1 ARTNPRSLYDA
12 APPPSSEKTLSLPP
26 HEDDGAT
33 HVKAVTAQVKA
44 VTTAREG
51 PIPHSLTV
59 CPRAY
64 YLSMSV
70 STECGLRT
78 EDNSCCSLL
87 KSIVSPSNT
96 ALCICI
102 LGESDAVK
110 ETGMNVQDIIN
121 IYAEC
126 VGVRPDIPA
135 NGCEALESA
144 PPPATSFQYTPPPS
158 ASSSH
163 RTILIIILS
172 VSVFGLTLL
181 AVYFLVAKG
190 YGCIGIISW
199 VKARWGADTG
209 SNVELEPVAIV
220 ITNSEDEGHEEPQ
233 RKSSR
238 NIQRKN
244 YRE

>member
-1 ARTNPRSLYDA
+1 DDA

-135 NGCEALESA
+135 NGCEGN
-144 PPPATSFQYTPPPS
+144 F
-158 ASSSH
+158 
-163 RTILIIILS
+163 ILNLKNKKAIRRHKLIL
-172 VSVFGLTLL
+172 
-181 AVYFLVAKG
+181 
-190 YGCIGIISW
+190 CI
-199 VKARWGADTG
+199 D
-209 SNVELEPVAIV
+209 L
-220 ITNSEDEGHEEPQ
+220 
-233 RKSSR
+233 
-238 NIQRKN
+238 
-244 YRE
+244 Y